1 MTLKYKHIAIDY
13 DGTIV
18 HDGCY
23 PNTGKFKE
31 NAVHVMKRIIAE
43 GGSIAIWTC
52 RNGKEQ
58 EEKIIDKLTSV
69 GLYDFTVNAPF
80 DYFTNIYG
88 GDNARKIFADT
99 YIDDRSLH
107 AQQTGIDWYEIEKML
122 FESVDK
128 DKK

>member
-1 MTLKYKHIAIDY
+1 MTLKYKHVAIDF

-23 PNTGKFKE
+23 PYGGEFKE

-43 GGSIAIWTC
+43 GGEIAIWTC

-58 EEKIIDKLTSV
+58 EAVVMDKLTDA
-69 GLYDFTVNAPF
+69 GIYGFALNAPF
-80 DYFTNIYG
+80 EHFTNEYG

-99 YIDDRSLH
+99 YIDDRSIH
-107 AQQTGIDWYEIEKML
+107 AQQTGIDWFEIEKML
-122 FESVDK
+122 FEIVDK

>member
-1 MTLKYKHIAIDY
+1 MTLKYKHVAIDF

-18 HDGCY
+18 NDGCY
-23 PNTGKFKE
+23 PAGGKFKE

-43 GGSIAIWTC
+43 GGFISIWTC

-58 EEKIIDKLTSV
+58 EEVITEKLTNA
-69 GLYDFTVNAPF
+69 GIYDFKLNAPF

-99 YIDDRSLH
+99 YIDDRSIH